1 MHRFLFGT
9 NGFWLARESPTAF
22 SIPSPMRAI
31 ISSSDRNLSLGIEAS
46 RFLTAARTLY
56 VFRMP
61 TWDLMSNVIFVGL
74 RSLFFDMMNTSHL
87 RAEGGIGYGVYLVFV
102 QEDETR

>member
-1 MHRFLFGT
+1 MSRYPFGT
-9 NGFWLARESPTAF
+9 NGFWLARESPMTR
-22 SIPSPMRAI
+22 SISSPMRAI

-74 RSLFFDMMNTSHL
+74 RSLFFDMMDTSHL
-87 RAEGGIGYGVYLVFV
+87 LAEGGIGNGVYLVLV

>member
-9 NGFWLARESPTAF
+9 NGFYLARESPTAF
-22 SIPSPMRAI
+22 SISSPMRAI
-31 ISSSDRNLSLGIEAS
+31 ISSSDRNLSLGIEPS
-46 RFLTAARTLY
+46 RLLTAARTLY

-61 TWDLMSNVIFVGL
+61 TWDLMSNVIFVGD
-74 RSLFFDMMNTSHL
+74 RSLFFDMVDASHVF
-87 RAEGGIGYGVYLVFV
+87 AEGGIGNGVYLVLV